1 VEDQFIDE
9 LAAQVRAA
17 FEERTVLPSGDRFGG
32 YEEGS
37 LEDFGFEPVARED
50 LDEWVPDE

>member
-1 VEDQFIDE
+1 MEDQFIDE